1 MVEAQSKDDYESK
14 LSKQEYWESNFQLE
28 LQNYEDHGDDGEVWF
43 GKDVQK
49 KTVEYILN
57 RFTDSAPLKVLDVG
71 SGNGA
76 LLFKLCKKSFR
87 GHLVGIDYSDWSI
100 ALSKR
105 IQQTQKEEYPAAAA
119 ITFRF
124 ENAFELVDE
133 GLFDIIHDKGTFDVV
148 YMNKDLS
155 NSEYARAM
163 HHRLSK
169 KNPDAVFILT
179 SCNLT
184 SGEMDEIFAVEG
196 LFKKLCEI
204 KGYR

>member
-1 MVEAQSKDDYESK
+1 MEKADKDDYESK

-57 RFTDSAPLKVLDVG
+57 RFADSASLNVLDVG
-71 SGNGA
+71 TGNGA
-76 LLFKLCKKSFR
+76 LLFKMCKKDFK

-105 IQQTQKEEYPAAAA
+105 IQQSLKEDYPEANE
-119 ITFRF
+119 IIFRF
-124 ENAFELVDE
+124 ENAYDMVD
-133 GLFDIIHDKGTFDVV
+133 GGIYDIIHDKGTFDVV

-155 NSEYARAM
+155 NSDYARAI

-184 SGEMDEIFAVEG
+184 SEEMDEIFAAEG
-196 LFKKLCEI
+196 LFKKLSEI